1 DDDSILTYLGADD
14 SYIQRALPS
23 ETQTML
29 NESTIEINIH
39 TKDDPHIVKIGQSLT
54 TSEQAA
60 FTTFL
65 RARNQAFAWSYADM
79 PGIDPDIAVHN
90 ITLKPDSKP

>member
-1 DDDSILTYLGADD
+1 
-14 SYIQRALPS
+14 
-23 ETQTML
+23 
-29 NESTIEINIH
+29 
-39 TKDDPHIVKIGQSLT
+39 IGQSLDAL
-54 TSEQAA
+54 EQAA

-90 ITLKPDSKP
+90 ITLKPDSKL